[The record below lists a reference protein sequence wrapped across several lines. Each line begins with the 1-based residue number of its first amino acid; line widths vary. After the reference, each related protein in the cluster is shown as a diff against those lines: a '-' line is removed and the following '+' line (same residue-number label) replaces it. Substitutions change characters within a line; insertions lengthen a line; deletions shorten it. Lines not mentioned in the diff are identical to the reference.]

1 MYTHRRGTKA
11 YEKTSVAHAW
21 AHVKNMWFKLRYW
34 LMFFPWFFSSV
45 FCSSPVAS
53 LNGKRSYP
61 TPAGLWLPFSWLL
74 IPLRVQS
81 SEAQIAAGY
90 TWKDRRVDLN
100 IFSVFFSD
108 VRFIFVMYLLKC
120 IYNCDVL
127 RFLCSGCQSAM
138 LLYVQNGLRIP
149 LIVTVCISFWR
160 AACDACPSVIASS
173 EVLQETQHFFRPS
186 LGYWFRFKASTFD
199 NFALGNGHCE
209 GRGA

>member
-1 MYTHRRGTKA
+1 MTIDPNMLHLLTDMGAGVFCTNVCWFIIFFFAGKTRAQNCMYTHRRGTKA

-108 VRFIFVMYLLKC
+108 VRFIFVMYLLKY
-120 IYNCDVL
+120 I
-127 RFLCSGCQSAM
+127 
-138 LLYVQNGLRIP
+138 
-149 LIVTVCISFWR
+149 
-160 AACDACPSVIASS
+160 
-173 EVLQETQHFFRPS
+173 
-186 LGYWFRFKASTFD
+186 
-199 NFALGNGHCE
+199 
-209 GRGA
+209 